1 MKINREGSKNNKI
14 YYGQVQGIT
23 NAVKLVKVIGTLS
36 LKFTIW
42 RLQMEVFLNA
52 YKQGIRSK
60 QKGDCCFLIQR
71 FQAQTRSKLN

>member
-1 MKINREGSKNNKI
+1 MKINREGSRNNKI

-42 RLQMEVFLNA
+42 RLIWRYFSMHISKVYALNKRAIVVF
-52 YKQGIRSK
+52 
-60 QKGDCCFLIQR
+60 
-71 FQAQTRSKLN
+71 